1 MIARQSEYLLQVKPQ
16 LKKLVELLKPHYDY
30 VSVLATDVSGTSFR
44 VSMRNTSIS
53 EYPDGERGFVVR
65 VYKDGGYSEYS
76 FTDISDVNE
85 LAETIRRTLD
95 EQSAMLEGLGVRKL
109 ETPLEYEEK
118 ITREFAGEISEELYD
133 LNNDEILNKMK
144 KLRDSGASYPG
155 IIDCMVSFMT
165 EINSKLFLSVNKDLI
180 QSWGVSFVSCALL
193 AFKDGEIQYN
203 NVGDTGWFGSELI
216 EKQECKLGKAYED
229 LMAMFGAPN
238 IEPGEY
244 EVICTPEATG
254 LIAHEAFGHG
264 VEMDMFVKERA
275 IAKQHMGEKLASTIT
290 NMYDGAQG
298 GIEQTASYFFDDE
311 GTISG
316 CTKILDNGYLV
327 SGICDALSAARLH
340 VKPTGNGR
348 RESFERKAYTRMTN
362 TYFGTQNNTVEEMI
376 KSVRY
381 GFLVDGMNSGMED
394 PKHWGIQCILSRAKE
409 IKDGKLTGKMF
420 TPVVLTGY
428 VPDLLSNISMI
439 GSDLELNGNGHCG
452 KGYKEWVVVSD
463 GGPYIKTK
471 VRLG

>member
-165 EINSKLFLSVNKDLI
+165 EINSKLFL
-180 QSWGVSFVSCALL
+180 
-193 AFKDGEIQYN
+193 
-203 NVGDTGWFGSELI
+203 
-216 EKQECKLGKAYED
+216 
-229 LMAMFGAPN
+229 
-238 IEPGEY
+238 
-244 EVICTPEATG
+244 
-254 LIAHEAFGHG
+254 
-264 VEMDMFVKERA
+264 
-275 IAKQHMGEKLASTIT
+275 
-290 NMYDGAQG
+290 
-298 GIEQTASYFFDDE
+298 
-311 GTISG
+311 
-316 CTKILDNGYLV
+316 
-327 SGICDALSAARLH
+327 
-340 VKPTGNGR
+340 
-348 RESFERKAYTRMTN
+348 
-362 TYFGTQNNTVEEMI
+362 
-376 KSVRY
+376 
-381 GFLVDGMNSGMED
+381 
-394 PKHWGIQCILSRAKE
+394 
-409 IKDGKLTGKMF
+409 
-420 TPVVLTGY
+420 
-428 VPDLLSNISMI
+428 
-439 GSDLELNGNGHCG
+439 
-452 KGYKEWVVVSD
+452 
-463 GGPYIKTK
+463 
-471 VRLG
+471 